1 MGLPFKIEKKKGFFT
16 IKEINYGTKKCT
28 EIGFIGK
35 RRNNHFGRNKKDHYN
50 KWEET
55 EIYNKYTKSYYYRD
69 NKKNANQQKEKGI
82 SKQIEKLYP
91 KKYLKKRIYE
101 KNNVIQRN
109 LYHQRLTEKQNRIDK
124 WKNNSIYNRYDK
136 SRLSRTRYARR
147 KWSAY
152 WKLDRI

>member
-1 MGLPFKIEKKKGFFT
+1 MG
-16 IKEINYGTKKCT
+16 
-28 EIGFIGK
+28 IGK
-35 RRNNHFGRNKKDHYN
+35 RRNNYFGRNKKNYYN
-50 KWEET
+50 KWQET

-69 NKKNANQQKEKGI
+69 NTKNANQQKEKGI

-91 KKYLKKRIYE
+91 KKCLKKRIYE

>member
-1 MGLPFKIEKKKGFFT
+1 MGKKKKGFFT

-35 RRNNHFGRNKKDHYN
+35 RRNSHFGRNKKDHYN

-55 EIYNKYTKSYYYRD
+55 EIYNKYTKSYYYLD
-69 NKKNANQQKEKGI
+69 NKKNANQQKSKRI
-82 SKQIEKLYP
+82 SKRIEKLYP

-109 LYHQRLTEKQNRIDK
+109 LYHQRRTEKQNRIDK
-124 WKNNSIYNRYDK
+124 WNDYWISKRY
-136 SRLSRTRYARR
+136 R
-147 KWSAY
+147 
-152 WKLDRI
+152 